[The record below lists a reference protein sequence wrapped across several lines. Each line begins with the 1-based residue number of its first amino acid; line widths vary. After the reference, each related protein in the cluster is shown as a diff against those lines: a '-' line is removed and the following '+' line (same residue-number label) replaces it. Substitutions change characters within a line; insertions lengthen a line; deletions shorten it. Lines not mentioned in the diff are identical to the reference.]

1 MAWSF
6 NNGANAS
13 PVKIANVQAAY
24 GVGFGMAA
32 AGQTYP
38 AVYIAAKV
46 NNVFGVYLSLDA
58 GAGWKRINDDQ
69 HQWGGV
75 FYVTGDMRV
84 FGRVYLGGLAAS
96 TIVGNPQ

>member
-1 MAWSF
+1 M
-6 NNGANAS
+6 
-13 PVKIANVQAAY
+13 KIANVQAAY

-46 NNVFGVYLSLDA
+46 NTIFGVYQSIAA
-58 GAGWKRINDDQ
+58 GANWKRINDDQ
-69 HQWGGV
+69 HQWAGV
-75 FYVTGDMRV
+75 YYVTGDMRV
-84 FGRVYLGGLAAS
+84 FGRVYLGGMASS